1 MCLDEHEMLETGQL
15 TLYKAAEMLINLL
28 ARAEAAEAE
37 RDDCADQIANLL
49 PRVNR
54 EAVEQRKRA
63 EAAEAR
69 VAELEES
76 VVLGAAARDILAERA
91 RQISAEG
98 WIPKHDDA
106 HDKGEIASAAAA
118 YAAAST
124 FYHADPYAA
133 VLSIWPWKRAW
144 LKPTNPRRDLVKAGA
159 LILAEIERLDR
170 AAALKGSTT

>member
-1 MCLDEHEMLETGQL
+1 MTLPITTDKAQAMLDEYERVFGGKGDFMSVL
-15 TLYKAAEMLINLL
+15 TATYAIEQAAPDL
-28 ARAEAAEAE
+28 ARAYIAAS
-37 RDDCADQIANLL
+37 
-49 PRVNR
+49 
-54 EAVEQRKRA
+54 
-63 EAAEAR
+63 AR

-76 VVLGAAARDILAERA
+76 GVLGDAARDILAERA

-98 WIPKHDDA
+98 WMPKHDDA